1 MPDEPNSMTTGLP
14 PENYM
19 TSQEAHVAG
28 GGEYAPPE
36 ETLEA
41 AAARLAKMDEEA
53 ARNAK
58 AAEEPAKRAKAE
70 EEPARR
76 SNEKEEKRGR

>member
-1 MPDEPNSMTTGLP
+1 MPDEPNPMTTGLP

-19 TSQEAHVAG
+19 TSQEKHVAD

-41 AAARLAKMDEEA
+41 AAARLAKMDEA
-53 ARNAK
+53 AKRAR
-58 AAEEPAKRAKAE
+58 AEEEPAKRAKAE
-70 EEPARR
+70 EEPVKR